1 MVRRIQRDSA
11 LRGALIAHRRR
22 FAERWPTDSTRARL
36 AAVAT
41 GEEVGTD
48 SGELFSALFAVGNR
62 EAMRYARTN
71 GPDRLFM
78 LTEGDVLEEV
88 PRGQT

>member
-1 MVRRIQRDSA
+1 M
-11 LRGALIAHRRR
+11 
-22 FAERWPTDSTRARL
+22 
-36 AAVAT
+36 AT